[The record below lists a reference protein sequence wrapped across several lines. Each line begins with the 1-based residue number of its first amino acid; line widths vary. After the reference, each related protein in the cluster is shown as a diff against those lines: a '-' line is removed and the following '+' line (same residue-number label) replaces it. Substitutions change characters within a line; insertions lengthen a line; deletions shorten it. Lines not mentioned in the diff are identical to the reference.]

1 MTLML
6 CILKNILTKILTQC
20 ILYYL
25 MMIIII
31 IWWSKVELQYHSILI
46 WVVGNDGGFHK
57 EMKKRQKHI
66 SQIISSKVHPP
77 LIFFPQKSRVTRF
90 ESNFTRIHC
99 TLGSFFILMVWIQ
112 NMVQII
118 YILPWWHDVYDEGDL
133 RNHHDFSVILNDPN
147 TISAIILW
155 HYSYIP
161 APNPRIPK
169 EEIMCS
175 RVIQFL
181 WIFMARV
188 LEKLSQNN
196 QKQFF

>member
-1 MTLML
+1 MTHFTNHFTSCFTCHFYESLYRSCSITLML
-6 CILKNILTKILTQC
+6 CLLKNILTKILTQC

-31 IWWSKVELQYHSILI
+31 MWWSKVELQYHSILI

-112 NMVQII
+112 NT
-118 YILPWWHDVYDEGDL
+118 DNGS
-133 RNHHDFSVILNDPN
+133 NHLHTSLMAW
-147 TISAIILW
+147 SLW
-155 HYSYIP
+155 SG
-161 APNPRIPK
+161 
-169 EEIMCS
+169 
-175 RVIQFL
+175 L
-181 WIFMARV
+181 
-188 LEKLSQNN
+188 
-196 QKQFF
+196 

>member
-1 MTLML
+1 MTSSSMTLML
-6 CILKNILTKILTQC
+6 CLLKNILTKILTQC

-112 NMVQII
+112 NTEYGSNHLHTSLMAWC
-118 YILPWWHDVYDEGDL
+118 LWWRGL
-133 RNHHDFSVILNDPN
+133 
-147 TISAIILW
+147 
-155 HYSYIP
+155 
-161 APNPRIPK
+161 K
-169 EEIMCS
+169 ES
-175 RVIQFL
+175 SWF
-181 WIFMARV
+181 
-188 LEKLSQNN
+188 
-196 QKQFF
+196 

>member
-6 CILKNILTKILTQC
+6 CLLKNILTKILTQC

-25 MMIIII
+25 MMIII

-112 NMVQII
+112 NTDNGSNHLHTYFFDGMMSMKWTLGNIM
-118 YILPWWHDVYDEGDL
+118 ILVWFWM
-133 RNHHDFSVILNDPN
+133 
-147 TISAIILW
+147 TQT
-155 HYSYIP
+155 
-161 APNPRIPK
+161 
-169 EEIMCS
+169 
-175 RVIQFL
+175 QFL
-181 WIFMARV
+181 
-188 LEKLSQNN
+188 Q
-196 QKQFF
+196 

>member
-1 MTLML
+1 
-6 CILKNILTKILTQC
+6 
-20 ILYYL
+20 
-25 MMIIII
+25 MMIQSWIAISFYSYLSCRQWWWFSQRDEKKAKTHFANHKFKSSSSI
-31 IWWSKVELQYHSILI
+31 NFFPLKRAELRDLNPISLEYTAHWVHFSFWWSEYRILI
-46 WVVGNDGGFHK
+46 
-57 EMKKRQKHI
+57 
-66 SQIISSKVHPP
+66 
-77 LIFFPQKSRVTRF
+77 
-90 ESNFTRIHC
+90 
-99 TLGSFFILMVWIQ
+99 
-112 NMVQII
+112 MVQII
-118 YILPWWHDVYDEGDL
+118 YILLWWHDLYEVDFRKY
-133 RNHHDFSVILNDPN
+133 HDFSVILNDPN

-175 RVIQFL
+175 RIIQFL